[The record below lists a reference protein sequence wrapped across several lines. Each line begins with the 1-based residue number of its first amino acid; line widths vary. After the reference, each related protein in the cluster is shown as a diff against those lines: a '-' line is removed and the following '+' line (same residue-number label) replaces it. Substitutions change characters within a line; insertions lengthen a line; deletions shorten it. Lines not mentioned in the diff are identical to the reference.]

1 MSKAEEILFKI
12 DKANKM
18 TFDCINNCYTYEDC
32 DGNRITITKEEQRI
46 IDDYISPVKHIDY
59 QKVKELRLD
68 RRRR

>member
-46 IDDYISPVKHIDY
+46 IDDYISSVKHIDY